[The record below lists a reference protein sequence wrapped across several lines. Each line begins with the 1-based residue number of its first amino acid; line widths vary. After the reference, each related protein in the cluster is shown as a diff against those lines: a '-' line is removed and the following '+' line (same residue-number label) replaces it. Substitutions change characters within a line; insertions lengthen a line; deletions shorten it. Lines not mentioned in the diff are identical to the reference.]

1 MHKKTRDVVVYVGE
15 SIILSLLLLAV
26 PSSSSSC
33 SVDKE
38 EERDANRTTEEV
50 EGDDRDDMEERED
63 RDERD
68 ERDDKEEREEDRAF
82 FTRVRVDKVATMST
96 ATRMEEDDDC
106 CWSMSRGCTGTFA
119 SMSIVMLVSKGG
131 TTIRSNCP
139 SNVGVICEES
149 ILCFLFAKSAP
160 CGSVVCD

>member
-1 MHKKTRDVVVYVGE
+1 M
-15 SIILSLLLLAV
+15 LLLAV

-63 RDERD
+63 RD